1 MEVSESVTFLEKAMS
16 DFANYF
22 RMITGSGLPFFWT
35 KFDGIVKTDENKART
50 GQIAKQVR
58 IYWVFPCV
66 MHR

>member
-1 MEVSESVTFLEKAMS
+1 MS

-22 RMITGSGLPFFWT
+22 HLIAGSGLPFFWK

-58 IYWVFPCV
+58 SYSWFPV
-66 MHR
+66 